1 MSYLT
6 DDISM
11 ASVNAA
17 KVVDIDETIREA
29 KSLLDSHLQD
39 GQDVA
44 AIQNALTMINQTED
58 YQLQPEF
65 VQEIDEVI
73 NSVGNIVVTRNDSGP
88 LVSGT
93 ESFGFTLTP
102 KEWRRTR
109 VEGCESILDELSKT
123 MKVYTNKL
131 SEKLS
136 EIFTGNKYTIEG
148 LTDRIEEAHKKL
160 TFIETVRTDIEFVTI
175 PENIAKALSIDFKT
189 IATQPGIDKLIGTE
203 VNLIGMLI
211 KLWVQENVQ
220 YKNKLIK
227 FFGNKGRG
235 DFLELYRLHPK
246 FVSKKLYIDEDNS
259 DEVTWSVPNKLLGN
273 GAFLFTE
280 NAHKPETLTE
290 LANSQGYVGY
300 RIVKPSEVN
309 YPRPI
314 PPLNVK
320 PISISQME
328 SIVKTVKMII
338 SLMTLINQPNNDFDT
353 DGKDIKDLT
362 NTIKSTEDEILMD
375 AFSGMLSS
383 YQQNVISAQGNIIRY
398 LGEIGSTLITYL
410 FIHMEGYDDA

>member
-39 GQDVA
+39 GQYVA

-73 NSVGNIVVTRNDSGP
+73 NNVGNIVVARNDSGS

-280 NAHKPETLTE
+280 NGHKPETLTE